1 MVIQWKR
8 KDVCVKYS
16 ITYVLE
22 KKNNRPNEVRLR
34 MRVRWGT
41 NISQHMIP
49 YTINPDKWSK
59 ETNRCKSNTT
69 HGKDK
74 ISASMINHKI
84 QKYEESVRSIFKRF
98 GYPTKTNFK
107 TEFNILIGKSKP
119 ATVSLFDIYSKYI
132 DTQGDKKGWTHKYI
146 QKSNTVRS
154 QLQDFNPKLTFS
166 DFEDEQTINKFIQYL
181 NSTSA
186 RRNVKKP
193 EQGLKNSTVERYISQ
208 IKWFLSW
215 AKKNGYYEGV
225 LNTDY
230 KVELKRIERQQ
241 KIFFSWDELMK
252 FYTFDFG
259 TESYNQVRD
268 CISFMSFTSL
278 RHSDLATLKRSDVK
292 SDHIIVYT
300 EKTDDALRIDLNDY
314 SSQILSK
321 YKDCTFR
328 DNLALPVISNQ
339 KMNDYIK
346 EMGKIIGF
354 DEPTKVVYYIGS
366 KRHDEIYP
374 KYELLSTHVGRR
386 SFIVNAIFL
395 SIPPIVVMQWTGH
408 KDYNSMKPYIAIV
421 DELKNNEMDKF
432 NKSPT

>member
-1 MVIQWKR
+1 M
-8 KDVCVKYS
+8 KYS

-34 MRVRWGT
+34 MRVRWDI
-41 NISQHMIP
+41 NLSQHLIP

-59 ETNRCKSNTT
+59 ETNRCIANTT

-74 ISASMINHKI
+74 ISASVINREI
-84 QKYEESVRSIFKRF
+84 QRYEENVRSIFKKIDN
-98 GYPTKTNFK
+98 PSMADFK
-107 TEFNILIGKSKP
+107 IEFNILIGKRKP
-119 ATVSLFDIYSKYI
+119 NTVSLFDVYSKYI
-132 DTQGDKKGWTHKYI
+132 TIQGDKKGWTHKYI
-146 QKSNTVRS
+146 QKNNTVRS
-154 QLQDFNPKLTFS
+154 QLQEFKPNLTYS
-166 DFEDEQTINKFIQYL
+166 DLEKESTINKFIQYL

-186 RRNVKKP
+186 RRNVKHP

-215 AKKNGYYEGV
+215 SKKNGYYEGV
-225 LNTDY
+225 QNTDY
-230 KVELKRIERQQ
+230 KIELKRIERQQ
-241 KIFFSWDELMK
+241 KIFFSWSELLE
-252 FYTFDFG
+252 FYAFDFG
-259 TESYNQVRD
+259 SDTYNHVRD

-278 RHSDLATLKRSDVK
+278 RHSDLIKLKRSDVK

-300 EKTDDALRIDLNDY
+300 EKTDDGLRIDLNDY
-314 SSQILSK
+314 SREILNK
-321 YKDCTFR
+321 YKDSTFKN
-328 DNLALPVISNQ
+328 DLALPVISNQ

-354 DEPTKVVYYIGS
+354 DEPTKVVYYIGAV
-366 KRHDEIYP
+366 RHDEIYP

-395 SIPPIVVMQWTGH
+395 GIPPIVVMQWTGH